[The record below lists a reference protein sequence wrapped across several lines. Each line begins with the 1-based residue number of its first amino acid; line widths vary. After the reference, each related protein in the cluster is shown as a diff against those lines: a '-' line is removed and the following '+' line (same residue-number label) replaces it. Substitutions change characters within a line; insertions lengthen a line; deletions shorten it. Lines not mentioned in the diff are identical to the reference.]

1 MSKIMSNMKI
11 SPKKIDCKQPGDTCN
26 FEVRALT
33 YNLSWA
39 SQKKAIAGSEADF
52 VETCINKKID
62 CYKEALKH
70 IKFLHF
76 SYNFDVIGIQEV
88 EDPNLVTSICKNTG
102 LDGWYRGATWHS
114 KEKIYSG
121 CAIMWNTQTL
131 GTMVTGKTINLA
143 PVDKDART
151 CIIITTSKNINLI
164 VAHFPWLTTRLD
176 VKAVTDI
183 INAHITSDGPIIILA
198 DTNDFHTFITNLTPL
213 IIKNK
218 PLSHGLSKFDAR
230 ERLKSCCWHKLGH
243 KYLNFN
249 DTGDYILS
257 ENVKHIEIA
266 TYHPSN
272 DDKEMA
278 LYSDHMP
285 VAATIILPYNRE
297 KTSSST
303 RKSIRKIKSA
313 SLTRTRT
320 RNNTRKL
327 RAASASF

>member
-1 MSKIMSNMKI
+1 MKYNNNKETEYTQHGG
-11 SPKKIDCKQPGDTCN
+11 SL
-26 FEVRALT
+26 EVQALT

-39 SQKKAIAGSEADF
+39 SQKKTIAGSEADF
-52 VETCINKKID
+52 VKRCLSINRD
-62 CYKEALKH
+62 CYKKALTK
-70 IKFLHF
+70 IKRLHNI
-76 SYNFDVIGIQEV
+76 YEFDVIGIQEV
-88 EDPNLVTSICKNTG
+88 EDPDLVTSICKKTG

-114 KEKIYSG
+114 EEKIYSG

-131 GTMVTGKTINLA
+131 GTMETGKTINLA

-198 DTNDFHTFITNLTPL
+198 DTNDYNTFITKETPL

-218 PLSHGLSKFDAR
+218 FLSHGLSKKEVR
-230 ERLKSCCWHKLGH
+230 KLLKSCCWHKPGH
-243 KYLNFN
+243 KYPNFN

-257 ENVKHIEIA
+257 ENVDPINIA
-266 TYHPSN
+266 SHHPSN

-303 RKSIRKIKSA
+303 RKSIRQIKSA

-320 RNNTRKL
+320 RNTTRKL
-327 RAASASF
+327 RAASF

>member
-1 MSKIMSNMKI
+1 MSKIMSNMKF
-11 SPKKIDCKQPGDTCN
+11 SPKKINCKQPGDTCN

-52 VETCINKKID
+52 VEACINKKID
-62 CYKEALKH
+62 CYKEALKQ
-70 IKFLHF
+70 IQLLHF
-76 SYNFDVIGIQEV
+76 SYDFDVIGIQEV
-88 EDPNLVTSICKNTG
+88 EDPDLVTSICKKTG

-114 KEKIYSG
+114 EEKIYSG

-131 GTMVTGKTINLA
+131 GTMETGKTINLA

-218 PLSHGLSKFDAR
+218 SLSHGLSKFDAR
-230 ERLKSCCWHKLGH
+230 THLKSCCWHKPGH

-303 RKSIRKIKSA
+303 RKSIRQIKSA

-327 RAASASF
+327 RAASF

>member
-1 MSKIMSNMKI
+1 MSNIMSNIKY
-11 SPKKIDCKQPGDTCN
+11 STKKTDCKQPGDTCT
-26 FEVRALT
+26 FEVHALT

-52 VETCINKKID
+52 VEACINKKID

-70 IKFLHF
+70 IEFLHF

-88 EDPNLVTSICKNTG
+88 EDPNLVTLIRKKTG

-121 CAIMWNTQTL
+121 CAIMWNTKTL

-143 PVDKDART
+143 PIDKDART
-151 CIIITTSKNINLI
+151 CIMITTSKNINLI

-183 INAHITSDGPIIILA
+183 VNAHITSNGPIIILA
-198 DTNDFHTFITNLTPL
+198 DTNDYNTFITKLTPL

-218 PLSHGLSKFDAR
+218 SLSHGLSKTEAR
-230 ERLKSCCWHKLGH
+230 KSLKSCCWHKPGH
-243 KYLNFN
+243 KYPNFN

-257 ENVKHIEIA
+257 ENVKLIEIA
-266 TYHPSN
+266 SHHPSN

-278 LYSDHMP
+278 LYSDHLP

-303 RKSIRKIKSA
+303 RKSRRQIKSA
-313 SLTRTRT
+313 LLTRTRT
-320 RNNTRKL
+320 SNNTRKS
-327 RAASASF
+327 RAASF

>member
-1 MSKIMSNMKI
+1 MKF
-11 SPKKIDCKQPGDTCN
+11 SQKKIDCKQSGGSL
-26 FEVRALT
+26 EVRALT

-52 VETCINKKID
+52 VEACINKKID
-62 CYKEALKH
+62 CYKEALKQ
-70 IKFLHF
+70 IQLLHF

-88 EDPNLVTSICKNTG
+88 EDPDLVTSICKKTG

-143 PVDKDART
+143 PIDKDART
-151 CIIITTSKNINLI
+151 CIIITTSKAINLI

-198 DTNDFHTFITNLTPL
+198 DTNDYNTFITKETPL

-218 PLSHGLSKFDAR
+218 FLSHGLSKKEAR
-230 ERLKSCCWHKLGH
+230 QLLKSCCWHKIGH
-243 KYLNFN
+243 KYPNFN

-257 ENVKHIEIA
+257 ENVDPINIA
-266 TYHPSN
+266 SHHPCN

-285 VAATIILPYNRE
+285 VSATILLPYNRE

-303 RKSIRKIKSA
+303 RKSIRQIKSA

-320 RNNTRKL
+320 SNTTRKS